1 MSIPKSTVTSKEV
14 VGDVVESEVQESN
27 PPVQLYSVDTD
38 DVMKRSFGAFMF
50 VNVLTFLR
58 AALVIPVIILLH
70 SVYTV
75 DHLTAFV
82 VAIIAGNLDWM
93 DGYFARKLKVASRF
107 GQFADPMADK
117 IYFLAALIALYE
129 HVKIPL
135 IVLIVAIEGFLIV
148 HRIWVLAR
156 KRTADVSAN
165 NFGKYKAILQNVVI
179 CALILGEVL
188 SAYDGAMSRL
198 IIDWLGLFLLYIS
211 LGYSFLS
218 VAGHIRKHGMI
229 RMRW

>member
-1 MSIPKSTVTSKEV
+1 MSIQNSTVVSEDVAEGV
-14 VGDVVESEVQESN
+14 VHEPDS
-27 PPVQLYSVDTD
+27 PVQLYSVDTD
-38 DVMKRSFGAFMF
+38 DVMKRSIGAFIF
-50 VNVLTFLR
+50 VNILTFMR

-70 SVYTV
+70 SAYTV

-82 VAIIAGNLDWM
+82 IAIIAGNLDWM
-93 DGYFARKLKVASRF
+93 DGFFARKLKVASRF

-188 SAYDGAMSRL
+188 SAHDGAMSRL

-218 VAGHIRKHGMI
+218 AAGHIRKHGMI

>member
-1 MSIPKSTVTSKEV
+1 MSVPEHTVVKPED
-14 VGDVVESEVQESN
+14 VGLEPD
-27 PPVQLYSVDTD
+27 PPVKLHSVDTE
-38 DVMKRSFGAFMF
+38 DVMKRSLGAFIF

-58 AALVIPVIILLH
+58 ATLVIPVIILLH
-70 SVYTV
+70 SVYAI

-82 VAIIAGNLDWM
+82 IAIIAGNLDWM
-93 DGYFARKLKVASRF
+93 DGFFARRLQVASRF

-188 SAYDGAMSRL
+188 SSYNGTLSQV

-218 VAGHIRKHGMI
+218 VAGHVRKHGMI